1 MLERVDGRGPVLCY
15 GPVNDGRYATGRALA
30 LLSCGPGRAR
40 PRKALRGVPPRNY
53 RGRWT
58 GASIPTYEFFEAGLM
73 VLILSLT
80 RRANAWRAGL
90 EGGRASAWAFL
101 WGQGSRHPP
110 TIQYWGHGIWPSG
123 AHRMMSGPNNLIAAA
138 LLGARRPP

>member
-1 MLERVDGRGPVLCY
+1 
-15 GPVNDGRYATGRALA
+15 
-30 LLSCGPGRAR
+30 
-40 PRKALRGVPPRNY
+40 
-53 RGRWT
+53 
-58 GASIPTYEFFEAGLM
+58 M

-90 EGGRASAWAFL
+90 EGGRASAWALL

-138 LLGARRPP
+138 LLGARRPPWMFLPVRLASPSRSRVNQSAMSDDTFLDFADSPQPSCTSSGGPCLEDGSELLFRRRSGGSHRGSGRP